1 MVIKYLGF
9 RVVNVEMIDSGR
21 EISISARST
30 AIASIAGG
38 MNNHYSSTY
47 EIDYLPMSYAKII
60 VQKKYQEKRM
70 ISYDRRKNVA
80 TRTSFIDSLNN
91 CSYLIHTES
100 RDFFS
105 ALYYI
110 RSNLSES
117 GGVLWLD
124 ANRLIWRVDYEII
137 SKERIGSFLGKKE
150 TLLVKIDFTKISDQ
164 QAERTDMLTNNLVSE
179 ENSLYIW
186 FSNDNEKLP
195 LKAKFKMKPFSVIWK
210 MTGYEK

>member
-1 MVIKYLGF
+1 
-9 RVVNVEMIDSGR
+9 
-21 EISISARST
+21 
-30 AIASIAGG
+30 
-38 MNNHYSSTY
+38 
-47 EIDYLPMSYAKII
+47 
-60 VQKKYQEKRM
+60 
-70 ISYDRRKNVA
+70 
-80 TRTSFIDSLNN
+80 
-91 CSYLIHTES
+91 
-100 RDFFS
+100 
-105 ALYYI
+105 
-110 RSNLSES
+110 LSES